1 MENLEADDQE
11 TSTFK
16 TIFISVGIRCNYNEK
31 GSEKL
36 SCNMMSPCPG
46 PFGSSSFAEAK
57 KRLKK
62 LERDYQHTYEK
73 YTELQ
78 VSINT

>member
-1 MENLEADDQE
+1 MENLEIDGKE

-16 TIFISVGIRCNYNEK
+16 TRSISVGIGCNYSKK

-36 SCNMMSPCPG
+36 SCNMVSPCPG

-57 KRLKK
+57 TRLQK
-62 LERDYQHTYEK
+62 LERDYQHAYEK
-73 YTELQ
+73 YTELR
-78 VSINT
+78 VSIST